1 MGEKAIVQAKLLGN
15 WNWNTRWIQLIWRE
29 AVVTGLFIKSEIW
42 VGIVPGLIF
51 LTVAYQSQQETPIL
65 EEFWPVLAGG
75 MFYFFLYT
83 YTFCVANQIMG
94 VVGDRINQRDRPL
107 CRGLVSYPG
116 AKRRW
121 MISMVGFSWVGW
133 QLGVFEWTLLWQL
146 CIVLLTFGR
155 QGLEWPTKHFFLGL
169 GAIAQM
175 AAAWQLVTSIN
186 LVQGTWILLVA
197 ILCSA
202 VVGIQDLSDLEG
214 DLATGVN
221 TFPVTFGQI
230 GSRVIL
236 CIGFLLLP
244 LAILVGLLMPAGLN
258 AHLLPWGIAQGVV
271 SWLVAFRVVLWR
283 SPRAD
288 RDTYLLALAWY
299 YIVLGSAVAAF

>member
-15 WNWNTRWIQLIWRE
+15 WNWSIRWAQMVRRE
-29 AVVTGLFIKSEIW
+29 FLVNWLFIKSEIW
-42 VGIVPGLIF
+42 VGVVPGLIF
-51 LTVAYQSQQETPIL
+51 LCVAWNSQESPPG
-65 EEFWPVLAGG
+65 EFLPVLAWGTL
-75 MFYFFLYT
+75 YFFFYT
-83 YTFCVANQIMG
+83 YTFCVANQMMG

-107 CRGLVSYPG
+107 CRGLISYRG
-116 AKRRW
+116 TKWRW
-121 MISMVGFSWVGW
+121 IASMVGFSVVGW

-146 CIVLLTFGR
+146 CIIALTFGR
-155 QGLEWPTKHFFLGL
+155 LGLEWPTKHFFLGL

-175 AAAWQLVTSIN
+175 AAAWQAVASIN

-202 VVGIQDLSDLEG
+202 VIGIQDLSDLEG
-214 DLATGVN
+214 DVATGVN
-221 TFPVTFGQI
+221 TFPVTFGNV

-244 LAILVGLLMPAGLN
+244 LAIHVGLLMPAGFN
-258 AHLLPWGIAQGVV
+258 NHLLPWAIAQALASWGVAV
-271 SWLVAFRVVLWR
+271 RVILYR
-283 SPRAD
+283 SSTAD

-299 YIVLGSAVAAF
+299 YIVLGSASAAF